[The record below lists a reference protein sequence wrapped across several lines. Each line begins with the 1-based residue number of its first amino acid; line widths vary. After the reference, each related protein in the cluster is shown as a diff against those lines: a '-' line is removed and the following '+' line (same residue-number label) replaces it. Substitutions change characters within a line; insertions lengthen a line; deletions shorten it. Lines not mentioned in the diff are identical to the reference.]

1 MDQKILEKLQTII
14 SEMSVNQLE
23 NIHPEQLFD
32 QLEISLSDGNRLLND
47 LFKER
52 LIAYKYRIDC
62 LCGNR
67 GTIYTRKMGREP
79 YVCSQCGQEFSEKE
93 VERKGTLLVEIDK
106 EELTNFSKEEAS
118 IRINL
123 DDKIVD
129 LMEIQKNNNEEEN
142 KMDIFIGS
150 SVESIKDMENIGYT
164 LEQLGRN
171 IKVLT
176 WNQKGEGLFAPGMN
190 TIDSLIKI
198 TRRVQAGIFIF
209 GEDDKEWGENAMDK
223 NATVRDNVLFEYG
236 LFCGALGKS
245 KVCVVRKG
253 KPKIASDLNGVT
265 YINGDEGELT
275 IKRSLQ
281 DWLDEMK

>member
-1 MDQKILEKLQTII
+1 
-14 SEMSVNQLE
+14 
-23 NIHPEQLFD
+23 
-32 QLEISLSDGNRLLND
+32 
-47 LFKER
+47 
-52 LIAYKYRIDC
+52 
-62 LCGNR
+62 
-67 GTIYTRKMGREP
+67 
-79 YVCSQCGQEFSEKE
+79 
-93 VERKGTLLVEIDK
+93 
-106 EELTNFSKEEAS
+106 
-118 IRINL
+118 
-123 DDKIVD
+123 
-129 LMEIQKNNNEEEN
+129 
-142 KMDIFIGS
+142 
-150 SVESIKDMENIGYT
+150 MENIGYT

-245 KVCVVRKG
+245 KVCIVRKG

>member
-67 GTIYTRKMGREP
+67 GTIYTRKMGRKP

-245 KVCVVRKG
+245 KVCIVRKG

>member
-1 MDQKILEKLQTII
+1 MEKNKLNILNKIFSRST
-14 SEMSVNQLE
+14 
-23 NIHPEQLFD
+23 F
-32 QLEISLSDGNRLLND
+32 
-47 LFKER
+47 
-52 LIAYKYRIDC
+52 
-62 LCGNR
+62 
-67 GTIYTRKMGREP
+67 
-79 YVCSQCGQEFSEKE
+79 VCSQCGQEFSEKE

-245 KVCVVRKG
+245 KVCIVRKG